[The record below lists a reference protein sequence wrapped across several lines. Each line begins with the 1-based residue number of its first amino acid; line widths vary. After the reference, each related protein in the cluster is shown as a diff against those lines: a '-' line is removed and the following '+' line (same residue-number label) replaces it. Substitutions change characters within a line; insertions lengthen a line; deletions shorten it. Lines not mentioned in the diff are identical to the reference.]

1 MRTKQIV
8 SGTAALALSAL
19 LFTACNNEN
28 DPTPA
33 ISSKYV
39 MIVPT
44 VTGEVITK
52 ASSSYGQTGDQL
64 YLYYNTAGNTATG
77 QYADFR
83 YDGAIWD
90 LGADKMKWAT
100 IHAAATGSIPF
111 YATAP
116 VAAPTTAKVETNQ
129 STADKYKNSDLLVA
143 YIDS

>member
-39 MIVPT
+39 TIVPT

-52 ASSSYGQTGDQL
+52 GKQLLWADRRPTVSILQYGRKYSYRPVCRFPL
-64 YLYYNTAGNTATG
+64 
-77 QYADFR
+77 R
-83 YDGAIWD
+83 WRH
-90 LGADKMKWAT
+90 LGF
-100 IHAAATGSIPF
+100 GRG
-111 YATAP
+111 
-116 VAAPTTAKVETNQ
+116 
-129 STADKYKNSDLLVA
+129 
-143 YIDS
+143 

>member
-39 MIVPT
+39 TIVPT

-52 ASSSYGQTGDQL
+52 ASSSYGQTGDPL
-64 YLYYNTAGNTATG
+64 YL
-77 QYADFR
+77 
-83 YDGAIWD
+83 
-90 LGADKMKWAT
+90 T
-100 IHAAATGSIPF
+100 IRPEIQLPASMPISVTMEPSGI
-111 YATAP
+111 
-116 VAAPTTAKVETNQ
+116 
-129 STADKYKNSDLLVA
+129 
-143 YIDS
+143 